1 MVLGSTMVSNTTLAL
16 YLERLVRI
24 GGAVLPNRET
34 KLLHTPVGTGLL
46 MALLGSMA
54 VCSALVRAGR
64 VVKLALE
71 GPRGAGDWDLGTPG
85 HQPQTEP
92 VE

>member
-1 MVLGSTMVSNTTLAL
+1 
-16 YLERLVRI
+16 
-24 GGAVLPNRET
+24 
-34 KLLHTPVGTGLL
+34 

-71 GPRGAGDWDLGTPG
+71 GPRAAGDWDLGTPG